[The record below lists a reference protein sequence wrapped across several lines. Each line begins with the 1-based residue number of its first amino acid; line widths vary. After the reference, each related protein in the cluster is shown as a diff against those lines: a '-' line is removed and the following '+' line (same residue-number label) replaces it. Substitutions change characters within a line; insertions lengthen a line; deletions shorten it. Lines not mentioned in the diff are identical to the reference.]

1 MSSYICFK
9 KQKVLYL
16 SYSGQSTVPYILRL
30 YLFQKAESSLW
41 EMGRRPVS
49 LTRAVCSAKIKTL
62 WKGVRAVEGGGLENR

>member
-9 KQKVLYL
+9 KQKVLY
-16 SYSGQSTVPYILRL
+16 GKWVV
-30 YLFQKAESSLW
+30 
-41 EMGRRPVS
+41 GPVS